1 MIHPKSDKMIPVLD
15 KLTPRKE
22 FNSEKQ
28 NYTFNETLAEEVPGK
43 RKSPV
48 SFKMD

>member
-22 FNSEKQ
+22 FNSDKPI
-28 NYTFNETLAEEVPGK
+28 YTFSET
-43 RKSPV
+43 
-48 SFKMD
+48 